1 MKVKTEKDKLLD
13 RIISRFPIGI
23 FLFTVIADVISTNV
37 GMVSDNYSYAF
48 YYMAEI
54 FHTSIVANVFF
65 LYIIRKNKL
74 CLYNKVAVFGL
85 LTMNLVNVMVL
96 TFDDYGDSL
105 NYDLYCSIFT
115 HAVMIPTAILS
126 LILMFKKI

>member
-1 MKVKTEKDKLLD
+1 MLDK
-13 RIISRFPIGI
+13 IISHFPIGI

-37 GMVSDNYSYAF
+37 GMVSGNYSYAF

-54 FHTSIVANVFF
+54 FHTSIIANVFF

-74 CLYNKVAVFGL
+74 CLYNKVAVIGL
-85 LTMNLVNVMVL
+85 LAMNLVNVLVL

-105 NYDLYCSIFT
+105 DYDLYCSIFT
-115 HAVMIPTAILS
+115 HAIMIPTAVLS
-126 LILMFKKI
+126 IILMIKKI